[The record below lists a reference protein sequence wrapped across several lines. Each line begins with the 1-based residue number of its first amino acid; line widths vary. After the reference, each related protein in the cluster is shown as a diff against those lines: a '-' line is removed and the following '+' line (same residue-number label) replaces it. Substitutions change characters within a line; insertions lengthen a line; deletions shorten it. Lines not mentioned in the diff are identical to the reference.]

1 MRRNVGAMIDF
12 YNDQVRAFAAE
23 AQTTGARKERAAHA
37 AAFADKDPTR
47 INWNDGDY
55 NRMANGQL
63 YELREDMIRRSLY
76 RPFFKQRVV
85 FDRTL
90 IQRTYRLPSL
100 YPTPESANVGISIVG
115 SGTTVPFGC
124 LATNTIINL
133 DLLSHSCHYAR
144 WRYEDTS
151 AAATAPM
158 LLDKIPSGRISNV
171 DPQAVA
177 RFRSALGDDLTADDV
192 FFYVYGILHSP
203 DFRLTFESNLKKEK
217 PRIPLVTSR
226 ALFDAFAAAGRELCD
241 LHVGYETVEPYPLT
255 EEWADGRTRRPTPI
269 YCSSVTAR

>member
-1 MRRNVGAMIDF
+1 M
-12 YNDQVRAFAAE
+12 AE
-23 AQTTGARKERAAHA
+23 A

-47 INWNDGDY
+47 ISWNQDDY

-133 DLLSHSCHYAR
+133 DLLSHSCPLRTVALRGHIGRSDRTDAVGQNTVGAR
-144 WRYEDTS
+144 LQPQLAGRRALPHRAWQRPDRRRRVLLRLRHPPLPRLPPHLRVQPEEREATHPVRHELGRSSMRSPPLAASFATSTS
-151 AAATAPM
+151 AT
-158 LLDKIPSGRISNV
+158 R
-171 DPQAVA
+171 
-177 RFRSALGDDLTADDV
+177 RSSRTR
-192 FFYVYGILHSP
+192 SP
-203 DFRLTFESNLKKEK
+203 KNGQT
-217 PRIPLVTSR
+217 
-226 ALFDAFAAAGRELCD
+226 
-241 LHVGYETVEPYPLT
+241 
-255 EEWADGRTRRPTPI
+255 GRTRRPTPI